1 MVKIRRLIR
10 FFFISVRY
18 FFYTKLYK
26 MDIAKSARV
35 SFGAKLDKTNPKGI
49 HIGEETYISSGVYV
63 LSHDFIIG
71 EHVDTSIGKRCF
83 IGLNVIIMPGVT
95 IGDEVFVAAGSIVSK
110 NIKSNSLVSGN
121 PAKVIRKDIQTGK
134 YGKPL

>member
-1 MVKIRRLIR
+1 
-10 FFFISVRY
+10 
-18 FFYTKLYK
+18 